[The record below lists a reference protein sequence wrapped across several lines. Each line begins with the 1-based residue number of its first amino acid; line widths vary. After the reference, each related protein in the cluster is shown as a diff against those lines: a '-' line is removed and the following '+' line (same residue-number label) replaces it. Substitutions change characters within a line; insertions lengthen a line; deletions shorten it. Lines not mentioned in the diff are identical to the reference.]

1 MPPMPRRDLLKHSAR
16 LALAAAVAPASQCAQ
31 AQASTA
37 RNGIE
42 LTALYAQQ
50 SDEGVLLSYAVR
62 FELSREVEQALS
74 RGVAVVFA
82 AQADLLRSRWYWMDQ
97 SRALATRRWRL
108 GYQPL
113 TRQWRLNVDGLSRHF
128 AQLSEALDVVRKG
141 TRWRIADAVS
151 PGEEPDHHIE
161 FSFKLATDELP
172 RPLQIG
178 LGTSTGW
185 DLSVQRRIQL
195 APISR

>member
-1 MPPMPRRDLLKHSAR
+1 MPRRDLLKHSAR

-37 RNGIE
+37 RSGIE

-82 AQADLLRSRWYWMDQ
+82 AQAELLRSRWYWMDQ

-161 FSFKLATDELP
+161 FSFKLDTDELP

>member
-16 LALAAAVAPASQCAQ
+16 LALAAAVAPANRTAWAQ
-31 AQASTA
+31 VSNA
-37 RNGIE
+37 RSGIE

-74 RGVAVVFA
+74 RGVAVVFV
-82 AQADLLRSRWYWMDQ
+82 AQAELLRSRWYWMDQ

-128 AQLSEALDVVRKG
+128 AQLNEALDVVRKG
-141 TRWRIADAVS
+141 TRWRIADAVA
-151 PGEEPDHHIE
+151 PGEEADHHIE
-161 FSFKLATDELP
+161 FSFKLDTDELP

-178 LGTSTGW
+178 LGTPTGW

>member
-161 FSFKLATDELP
+161 FSFKLDTDELP

>member
-16 LALAAAVAPASQCAQ
+16 MALAAAVAPAVSGAWAQ
-31 AQASTA
+31 SSGA

-62 FELSREVEQALS
+62 FELSREIEQALS
-74 RGVAVVFA
+74 RGVAVVFV
-82 AQADLLRSRWYWMDQ
+82 AQAELLRSRWYWMDQ

-113 TRQWRLNVDGLSRHF
+113 TRQWRLNIDGLSRHF
-128 AQLSEALDVVRKG
+128 AQLNDALDVVRKG
-141 TRWRIADAVS
+141 SRWRIADAVA
-151 PGEEPDHHIE
+151 PGDEADHHVE
-161 FSFKLATDELP
+161 FSFKLDTDELP

-178 LGTSTGW
+178 LGTPTGW
-185 DLSVQRRIQL
+185 DLSVQRRVHL
-195 APISR
+195 APASR